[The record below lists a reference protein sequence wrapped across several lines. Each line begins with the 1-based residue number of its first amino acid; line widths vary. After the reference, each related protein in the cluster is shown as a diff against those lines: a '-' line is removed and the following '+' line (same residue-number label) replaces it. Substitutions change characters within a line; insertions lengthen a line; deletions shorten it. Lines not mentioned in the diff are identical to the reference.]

1 MKRSNKNISGSAHL
15 LILLGLLIIA
25 APLAANAQTKD
36 QRNESATNA
45 AGIVEPSETVAA
57 VDPGPGFKPFQTVVS
72 ITQQQGVAISQA
84 NVVTVPA
91 GKRLVI
97 EFVNY
102 TGQVPS
108 GQRVVAFNL
117 VTFGAGYSFLVNEQP
132 AMANGD
138 VIFRAAQQLRLYVEN
153 SAVGMIVVRSS
164 AAGTA
169 TYQVAISGYFED
181 VN

>member
-1 MKRSNKNISGSAHL
+1 MKRSNKNISGSVRL

-45 AGIVEPSETVAA
+45 AGIVEQSETVAA
-57 VDPGPGFKPFQTVVS
+57 VDPGPGFKPFQTVTFFTQQPGVALSPVS
-72 ITQQQGVAISQA
+72 IVI
-84 NVVTVPA
+84 VPA

-97 EFVNY
+97 EFINY
-102 TGQVPS
+102 TGQVPA

-117 VTFGAGYSFLVNEQP
+117 AAFGGAYSFLVNEQP
-132 AMANGD
+132 AMSNGD

-153 SAVGMIVVRSS
+153 SAVQTLVVRSS
-164 AAGTA
+164 AVGTA